1 VRDVEI
7 GKLHIDDGTGT
18 VSAGSMYRFLLT
30 PKWLAFH
37 LLVLVGIVTM
47 VNLGLWQLRRLDERQ
62 ERNAA
67 VASRVDL
74 PPAPLDEVLVDGA
87 DPDDLRWRPVTAS
100 GRYLPDEQLVVVNRS
115 QHGLAGEIVVT
126 PLHLEDGRVLLV
138 SRGFVPLDQPVAAAP
153 TGDVVVTGRLQP
165 SQERRT
171 GGLSDAPTGD
181 LAEAQ
186 RVDIERLTPQLPGDV
201 VPMYVELT
209 SSQPPEATPYPE
221 PLTLPDLTDG
231 PHLSYAVQW
240 FIFAIAVAV
249 GWVLAVRKSISTRR
263 AAARRAAAGAAP
275 EAVDA
280 TTSSSSG

>member
-1 VRDVEI
+1 
-7 GKLHIDDGTGT
+7 
-18 VSAGSMYRFLLT
+18 MYRFLLS

-37 LLVLVGIVTM
+37 LLVVLGIVTM
-47 VNLGLWQLRRLDERQ
+47 VNLGFWQLRRLDERQ
-62 ERNAA
+62 ERNTA

-74 PPAPLDEVLVDGA
+74 PPAPLDDVLVAGA
-87 DPDDLRWRPVTAS
+87 DPQDLRWRPVTAS

-126 PLHLEDGRVLLV
+126 PLQLDDGRILLV
-138 SRGFVPLDQPVAAAP
+138 SRGFVPLGQPVAAAP
-153 TGDVVVTGRLQP
+153 AGDVVVTGRLQP
-165 SQERRT
+165 SQERST

-181 LAEAQ
+181 LTEAQ
-186 RVDIERLTPQLPGDV
+186 RVDIDRLSAQLPGEV

-209 SSQPPEATPYPE
+209 ASQPAEPSPYPE
-221 PLTLPDLTDG
+221 PLTLPELTDG

-240 FIFAIAVAV
+240 FIFAVAVAV
-249 GWVLAVRKSISTRR
+249 GWVLAVRKSISTRQ